1 MGWLCQSATKGDE
14 HEVQMSQMRG
24 VAGYWLPLS
33 SVRKM
38 VSADHRNIGRRL
50 YGREWVVSV
59 TRKSM
64 SRDDYDIPTA

>member
-1 MGWLCQSATKGDE
+1 
-14 HEVQMSQMRG
+14 MSQVWG

-33 SVRKM
+33 SVREM
-38 VSADHRNIGRRL
+38 VSAAHRNIGRHS